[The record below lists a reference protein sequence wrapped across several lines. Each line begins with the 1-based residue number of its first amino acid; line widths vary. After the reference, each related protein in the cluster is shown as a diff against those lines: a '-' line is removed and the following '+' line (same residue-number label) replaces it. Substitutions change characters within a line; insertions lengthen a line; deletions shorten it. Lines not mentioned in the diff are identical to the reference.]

1 MSAAF
6 LSESTA
12 RQLRTLVAL
21 PSLAQSRQVSLESLD
36 PAEAAQKPPQVEDVV
51 QRLTS
56 ALATS
61 NGGGSPV
68 ASTNPTEYGRALT
81 VLTQKAAE
89 TTRKMHEDPGAP
101 LTPGDAMALEA
112 VIRADGT
119 RPSFTIRDGI
129 VDPKHQDNPLTGS
142 WGDLIDSTRST
153 LAAAI
158 RAIGRVEPEH
168 PTARNYFGTA
178 WVINTGAGSA
188 LTNLHVAEAIWKRLP
203 HLMERTARGFRVRG
217 GVYVDF
223 IGEAGNQASSRFRVI
238 EAVFN
243 PQTDGPGFTRL
254 DAAVLRL
261 EPASPDQADLP
272 PALGISTNLDG
283 PDGNLASFCT
293 VGFPGP
299 PQYFGGLHEGVDW
312 NWVNSTLFG
321 NLYGVKRLAP
331 GLTHRP
337 LGSVQDDARR
347 WIFGHDITTLGG
359 CSGSP
364 LLNWSEA
371 KPKSFGLHFA
381 GSTLDSNYAH
391 ALGACA
397 GELEE
402 LGVPTRGPG

>member
-1 MSAAF
+1 MSTTF

-21 PSLAQSRQVSLESLD
+21 PSLAQNRQVPLESLD
-36 PAEAAQKPPQVEDVV
+36 ITEAAQEPPQVEDVV

-56 ALATS
+56 ALATP
-61 NGGGSPV
+61 NGGSPM
-68 ASTNPTEYGRALT
+68 ASANAREYGRALT

-89 TTRKMHEDPGAP
+89 TTRKMNEDPRAP
-101 LTPGDAMALEA
+101 LTPSDAMALEA

-119 RPSFTIRDGI
+119 RPTFTIRDGV
-129 VDPKHQDNPLTGS
+129 VDPHHQNHPLTGS
-142 WGDLIDSTRST
+142 WGDLIASTRST
-153 LAAAI
+153 LGAAI

-168 PTARNYFGTA
+168 PTARSYFGTA
-178 WVINTGAGSA
+178 WVVNAGAGSA
-188 LTNLHVAEAIWKRLP
+188 LTNRHVAEAIWKRLP
-203 HLMERTARGFRVRG
+203 HLVERTARGFRLRG

-223 IGEAGNQASSRFRVI
+223 LGEAGNRARNRFRVI

-243 PQTDGPGFTRL
+243 PTADGPGFTRL

-261 EPASPDQADLP
+261 EPAAPDGADLP
-272 PALGISTNLDG
+272 PEIGISTNLDG
-283 PDGNLASFCT
+283 PNGNFASFCT

-299 PQYFGGLHEGVDW
+299 PRYFGGIQEGVDW

-331 GLTHRP
+331 GLSHRP
-337 LGSVQDDARR
+337 LGSIEGDTRR
-347 WIFGHDITTLGG
+347 WVFGHDITTLGG

-364 LLNWSEA
+364 ILNWSEA

-397 GELEE
+397 GELDE
-402 LGVPTRGPG
+402 LGVPTR